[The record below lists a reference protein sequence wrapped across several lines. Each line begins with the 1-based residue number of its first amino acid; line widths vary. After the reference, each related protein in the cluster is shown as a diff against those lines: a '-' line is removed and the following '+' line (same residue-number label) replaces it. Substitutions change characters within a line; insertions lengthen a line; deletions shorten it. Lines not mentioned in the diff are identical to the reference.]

1 MSGVNPVRVMRRWS
15 LAAKLAAV
23 GTPLVVLAL
32 VAIVVTL
39 WVSFQLDGGAA
50 ALNEAGR
57 MRMQAYRL
65 SLSVAQADAAAMA
78 VQVEEF
84 DRSLALLRAGN
95 PARPLTVPWD
105 EETEARFAEIE
116 KQWSAY
122 RKRWTTAPA
131 GPPVTLAVST
141 HAFVESIDLFVH
153 AVEARLAG
161 WTSLLHLLHTGVLV
175 MFIIWALGLLVGAY
189 TLVLEP
195 IGALHR
201 AMRKLQSG
209 DWGVRL
215 ERESTME
222 FDDLAQGFNELAQ
235 HLQQLYR
242 DLERKVQEKTAELQE
257 KHERLE
263 QLYGVTAL
271 VGQANNL
278 DDLAAA
284 FTKAVQRIARAD
296 GVALRWSDQ
305 ANQRYLIL
313 ASSGLPEAMV
323 EAENCLEAG
332 ECYCGRP
339 TANAGM
345 VVIPIH
351 TLPQDSL
358 RHCERAGFGSI
369 YSVPIQMKDRLL
381 GEVNFFFRKN
391 VQPSPVE
398 RSLLEALNS
407 QLANAME
414 NLRHTALEREEAVSG
429 ERHHL
434 SRELHD
440 SIAQSLAFLKIQV
453 NLLRDAVRVQDREQ
467 TDAVVEE
474 IDAGVRECYGDV
486 RELLMHFRTRTNTED
501 IIPALETTLRKFE
514 HQTGVRT
521 TLDVQGMGVPLA
533 ADVQI
538 QVLHILQEA
547 LSNVRK
553 HARASQVWLTVQG
566 QPQWQFEV
574 RDDGLGFAH
583 EGELDETH
591 VGLGIMSERAQR
603 IGARLDILSGRHEGT
618 RVQLVLSRP

>member
-1 MSGVNPVRVMRRWS
+1 MGAVRRWS
-15 LAAKLAAV
+15 LAGKLAFLGV
-23 GTPLVVLAL
+23 PLVVLAL
-32 VAIVVTL
+32 VTIVVTL
-39 WVSFQLDGGAA
+39 WVSFQLHGGAA

-65 SLSVAQADAAAMA
+65 SLSIAQGAQDDIRTQ
-78 VQVEEF
+78 VQEF
-84 DRSLALLRAGN
+84 ERSLALLRAGN
-95 PARPLTVPWD
+95 PARPLEVPWD
-105 EETEARFAEIE
+105 ADTSKQFAQVEERWA
-116 KQWSAY
+116 AY
-122 RKRWTTAPA
+122 AQRWTANSVRDTVA
-131 GPPVTLAVST
+131 LAAST
-141 HAFVESIDLFVH
+141 HAFTESIDAFVQG
-153 AVEARLAG
+153 VEARLSG
-161 WTSLLHLLHTGVLV
+161 WTSLLHLLHTGVLA
-175 MFIIWALGLLVGAY
+175 MFIVWVGGLLVGAY

-195 IGALHR
+195 VGALHR
-201 AMRKLQSG
+201 ALGKVQSG
-209 DWGVRL
+209 DWDARV
-215 ERESTME
+215 ERETTLE
-222 FDDLAQGFNELAQ
+222 FDDLAQGFNSLAE
-235 HLQQLYR
+235 HLQTVYR

-278 DDLAAA
+278 DDLAHA
-284 FTKAVQRIARAD
+284 FTRAVQHIAKAD

-305 ANQRYLIL
+305 ANERYLIL
-313 ASSGLPEAMV
+313 ASSGLPHAMV
-323 EAENCLEAG
+323 EAENCLEASA
-332 ECYCGRP
+332 CYCGRP
-339 TANAGM
+339 APNTGM

-351 TLPQDSL
+351 SLPEDSL
-358 RHCERAGFGSI
+358 RHCERAGFGSL
-369 YSVPIQMKDRLL
+369 YSVPIQMQDRLL

-391 VQPSPVE
+391 VQPTPAE
-398 RSLLEALNS
+398 RTLLEALNS
-407 QLANAME
+407 QLATAME
-414 NLRHTALEREEAVSG
+414 NLRHTALAREEAVSG

-453 NLLRDAVRVQDREQ
+453 NLLRDAVQAQDRTQ
-467 TDAVVEE
+467 TDAVVDE

-514 HQTGVRT
+514 HQTGVRS
-521 TLDVQGMGVPLA
+521 TLQVHSLGVPLA

-574 RDDGLGFAH
+574 RDDGLGFERGA
-583 EGELDETH
+583 ELGETH

-603 IGARLDILSGRHEGT
+603 IGAHLQLESARHGGT

>member
-1 MSGVNPVRVMRRWS
+1 MRGANSMGAVRRWS
-15 LAAKLAAV
+15 LAVKLV
-23 GTPLVVLAL
+23 LLGLPLVLLAL
-32 VAIVVTL
+32 GTIVVTL
-39 WVSFQLDGGAA
+39 WVSSQLSSEAA

-65 SLSVAQADAAAMA
+65 SLSIAQAQQAE
-78 VQVEEF
+78 VQTQAQEF
-84 DRSLALLRAGN
+84 SRALGLLREN
-95 PARPLTVPWD
+95 HPARPMVVPWESAASD
-105 EETEARFAEIE
+105 QFAQVEARWAAYAR
-116 KQWSAY
+116 QW
-122 RKRWTTAPA
+122 TAA
-131 GPPVTLAVST
+131 PVTDTTRLAAST
-141 HAFVESIDLFVH
+141 KEFTESIDAFVH
-153 AVEARLAG
+153 VIETRLTR
-161 WTSLLHLLHTGVLV
+161 WTSLLHLLHTGVLAV
-175 MFIIWALGLLVGAY
+175 FVLGALGLLVGAY

-195 IGALHR
+195 VGALHR
-201 AMRKLQSG
+201 ALGKVQAG
-209 DWGVRL
+209 DWTTRVQ
-215 ERESTME
+215 REHTLE
-222 FDDLAQGFNELAQ
+222 FDDLAQGFNRLAE
-235 HLQQLYR
+235 HLQTVYR

-278 DDLAAA
+278 DDLAYA
-284 FTKAVQRIARAD
+284 FTRAVQHIAKAD

-305 ANQRYLIL
+305 ANERYLIL
-313 ASSGLPEAMV
+313 ASSGLPQAMV
-323 EAENCLEAG
+323 EAENCLEASA
-332 ECYCGRP
+332 CYCGRP
-339 TANAGM
+339 APNTGM

-351 TLPQDSL
+351 TLPDNSL
-358 RHCERAGFGSI
+358 RHCEHAGFGSL
-369 YSVPIQMKDRLL
+369 YSVPIQMQDRLL
-381 GEVNFFFRKN
+381 GEVNFFFRKS
-391 VQPSPVE
+391 VQPTPAE
-398 RSLLEALNS
+398 RTLLEALNS
-407 QLANAME
+407 QLATAME
-414 NLRHTALEREEAVSG
+414 NLRHTALAREEAVSG
-429 ERHHL
+429 ERHQL

-453 NLLRDAVRVQDREQ
+453 NMLRDAVQAQDRAQ
-467 TDAVVEE
+467 TDAVVDE

-514 HQTGVRT
+514 HQTGVRS
-521 TLDVQGMGVPLA
+521 TLQVHSLGVPLA

-574 RDDGLGFAH
+574 RDDGLGF
-583 EGELDETH
+583 ERGTEWGETH

-603 IGARLDILSGRHEGT
+603 IGAHLQLDSARHGGT

>member
-1 MSGVNPVRVMRRWS
+1 MKSPRRWS
-15 LAAKLAAV
+15 LAAKLAMV
-23 GTPLVVLAL
+23 GMPLVLLAM

-65 SLSVAQADAAAMA
+65 SLSVAQGRQSDVESQ
-78 VQVEEF
+78 VQAF
-84 DRSLALLRAGN
+84 DRSLSLLRNGN
-95 PARPLTVPWD
+95 AARPLAVPWNAA
-105 EETEARFAEIE
+105 TTAQFAQVEAHWAN
-116 KQWSAY
+116 Y
-122 RKRWTTAPA
+122 RVRWTH
-131 GPPVTLAVST
+131 GPSDRSDLERST
-141 HAFVESIDLFVH
+141 HDFVESIDDFVKG
-153 AVEARLAG
+153 VEVRLAE
-161 WTSLLHLLHTGVLV
+161 WTALLHLLHTSVLVMLIIWVLGVLV
-175 MFIIWALGLLVGAY
+175 GTY

-195 IGALHR
+195 VGALHR
-201 AMRKLQSG
+201 AIRKVQSG
-209 DWGVRL
+209 DWNARVAR
-215 ERESTME
+215 ERTLE
-222 FDDLAQGFNELAQ
+222 FDDLAQGFNGLAL
-235 HLQQLYR
+235 HLQQLYQS
-242 DLERKVQEKTAELQE
+242 LETKVQEKTAELQE

-271 VGQANNL
+271 VGKATNL
-278 DDLAAA
+278 DDLAHA
-284 FTKAVQRIARAD
+284 FTRAVQRIAKAD
-296 GVALRWSDQ
+296 AVALRWSDQ

-313 ASSGLPEAMV
+313 ASSGLPQAMV
-323 EAENCLEAG
+323 QAENCLDAG

-339 TANAGM
+339 NTQTGM

-351 TLPQDSL
+351 SLPKDSY
-358 RHCERAGFGSI
+358 RHCERAGFGVI
-369 YSVPIQMKDRLL
+369 YSVPIQMQDRLL
-381 GEVNFFFRKN
+381 GEVNFFFHKET
-391 VQPSPVE
+391 QPSPAE
-398 RSLLEALNS
+398 RALLEALNS
-407 QLANAME
+407 QLASAME

-453 NLLRDAVRVQDREQ
+453 NLLREALRAKDAEQ
-467 TDAVVEE
+467 SQLVLEE
-474 IDAGVRECYGDV
+474 IDEGVRECYGDV

-514 HQTGVRT
+514 HQTGVHT
-521 TLDVQGMGVPLA
+521 QLEVQSLGAPLA
-533 ADVQI
+533 ADLQI

-574 RDDGLGFAH
+574 RDDGLGFEAD
-583 EGELDETH
+583 GELSETH

-603 IGARLDILSGRHEGT
+603 IGAQLNIMSTRHEGT

>member
-1 MSGVNPVRVMRRWS
+1 MKPVRRWS
-15 LAAKLAAV
+15 LAAKLAMV
-23 GTPLVVLAL
+23 GMPLVVLAM

-65 SLSVAQADAAAMA
+65 SLSVAQGRQAD
-78 VQVEEF
+78 VQVQVQAF
-84 DRSLALLRAGN
+84 DRSLALLRQGN
-95 PARPLTVPWD
+95 AARPLAVPWND
-105 EETEARFAEIE
+105 ATTRQFAQVESHWGDYRARWERVPASTER
-116 KQWSAY
+116 
-122 RKRWTTAPA
+122 
-131 GPPVTLAVST
+131 LAAST
-141 HAFVESIDLFVH
+141 DAFVAAIDAFVQG
-153 AVEARLAG
+153 VEERLAE
-161 WTSLLHLLHTGVLV
+161 WTALLHLLHSSVLV
-175 MFIIWALGLLVGAY
+175 MFVIWVLGVLVGTY

-195 IGALHR
+195 VGALHR
-201 AMRKLQSG
+201 AIGKVQGG
-209 DWGVRL
+209 DWDARVG
-215 ERESTME
+215 REHTLE
-222 FDDLAQGFNELAQ
+222 FDDLAQGFNGLAQ
-235 HLQQLYR
+235 HLQQLYQNM
-242 DLERKVQEKTAELQE
+242 ETKVREKTAELQE

-271 VGQANNL
+271 VGQATSL
-278 DDLAAA
+278 DDLAHA
-284 FTKAVQRIARAD
+284 FTRAVQRIAKAD
-296 GVALRWSDQ
+296 AVALRWSDQ

-313 ASSGLPEAMV
+313 ASSGLPQAMV
-323 EAENCLEAG
+323 QAENCLDAG

-339 TANAGM
+339 SANTGM
-345 VVIPIH
+345 VVIPVH
-351 TLPQDSL
+351 SLPVDSY
-358 RHCERAGFGSI
+358 RHCARAGFDAI
-369 YSVPIQMKDRLL
+369 YSVPIQIQERLL
-381 GEVNFFFRKN
+381 GEVNFFFRN
-391 VQPSPVE
+391 AARPTAAE

-407 QLANAME
+407 QLASAME

-453 NLLRDAVRVQDREQ
+453 NLLREALRAQDAAQSQ
-467 TDAVVEE
+467 AVLEE
-474 IDAGVRECYGDV
+474 IDEGVRECYGDV

-514 HQTGVRT
+514 HQTAMRT
-521 TLDVQGMGVPLA
+521 VLEVQGLGAPLA
-533 ADVQI
+533 ADLQI

-553 HARASQVWLTVQG
+553 HARASQVWLTVRG

-574 RDDGLGFAH
+574 RDDGLGFDAD
-583 EGELDETH
+583 GEHAETH

-603 IGARLDILSGRHEGT
+603 IGAQLHIMSTRHQGT

>member
-1 MSGVNPVRVMRRWS
+1 MRRWS
-15 LAAKLAAV
+15 LAAKLAFLGV
-23 GTPLVVLAL
+23 PLVVLAL

-65 SLSVAQADAAAMA
+65 SLSVAQGARGEIKS
-78 VQVEEF
+78 QVEEF
-84 DRSLALLRAGN
+84 DRSLTLLRSGN
-95 PARPLTVPWD
+95 PARPLAVPWNSTSTQQFALV
-105 EETEARFAEIE
+105 EERWA
-116 KQWSAY
+116 AY
-122 RKRWTTAPA
+122 AQRWTRY
-131 GPPVTLAVST
+131 PVNSTEGLAVST
-141 HAFVESIDLFVH
+141 HAFVDTIDAFVH
-153 AVEARLAG
+153 GVEERLAG
-161 WTSLLHLLHTGVLV
+161 WTSLLHLLHTGVLA
-175 MFIIWALGLLVGAY
+175 MFIIWVVGLLVGIY

-195 IGALHR
+195 LGALHR
-201 AMRKLQSG
+201 AMGKVQSG
-209 DWGVRL
+209 DWNARVA
-215 ERESTME
+215 REYTLE
-222 FDDLAQGFNELAQ
+222 FDDLAHGFNNFAE
-235 HLQQLYR
+235 HLQNLYR
-242 DLERKVQEKTAELQE
+242 DLERKVQEKTSELQD

-278 DDLAAA
+278 DDLAHA
-284 FTKAVQRIARAD
+284 FTRAVQQIAKAD

-305 ANQRYLIL
+305 ANERYLIL
-313 ASSGLPEAMV
+313 ASSGLPQAMV
-323 EAENCLEAG
+323 EAENCLDAG

-339 TANAGM
+339 SPNTGM

-351 TLPQDSL
+351 TLPDNSY

-369 YSVPIQMKDRLL
+369 YSVPIQMQDRLL

-391 VQPSPVE
+391 VQPTDAE
-398 RSLLEALNS
+398 RTLLEALNS
-407 QLANAME
+407 QLATAME

-453 NLLRDAVRVQDREQ
+453 NLLRDAVKGQDRAQ
-467 TDAVVEE
+467 TDAVVDE

-514 HQTGVRT
+514 HQTGVRS
-521 TLDVQGMGVPLA
+521 TLEVDTLGVPLP

-553 HARASQVWLTVQG
+553 HARASQVWLRVQG
-566 QPQWQFEV
+566 QPLWRFEV
-574 RDDGLGFAH
+574 RDDGLGFDSG
-583 EGELDETH
+583 GELGETH

-603 IGARLDILSGRHEGT
+603 IGAQLQIDSSRHSGT
-618 RVQLVLSRP
+618 CVQLVLSRS